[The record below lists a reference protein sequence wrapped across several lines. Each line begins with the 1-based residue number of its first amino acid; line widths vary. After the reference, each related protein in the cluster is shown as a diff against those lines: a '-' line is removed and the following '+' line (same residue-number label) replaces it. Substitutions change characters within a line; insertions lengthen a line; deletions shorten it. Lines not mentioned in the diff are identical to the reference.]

1 MPHMQ
6 RRRFITL
13 AGAAMAWPLAVRAQ
27 RKAMPVIG
35 YLHFASPNYI
45 PAPES
50 FLQGLREYGYI
61 DGRNV
66 ALEYRWAQGEYDR
79 LPAMAADLV
88 AHGVDLIAAF
98 GPPPAK
104 AAKNATSTIPIVF
117 EVGNDAVEAGLVS
130 SLAQPGGNATGLSIL
145 FVQVTAKRLELLCDL
160 LPGSK
165 TIGLLV
171 NPKSPTAEPSIRG
184 ASEAAKA
191 KNVQLSVVNA
201 STVSEINAAFASAAG
216 SKVQG
221 MIVSADPF
229 FDTQRVTLVAV
240 AARERLPSIYFEDEF
255 PNAGGLI
262 SYGSSLADVYR
273 QMGLYAGKILKG
285 AKPSELPVEQPTK
298 FRLAINLK
306 TAHDLGISVPQS
318 LLFTADNVIE

>member
-1 MPHMQ
+1 MAHMQ
-6 RRRFITL
+6 RRQFIALT
-13 AGAAMAWPLAVRAQ
+13 GAAMAWPLAVHAQ
-27 RKAMPVIG
+27 RKPIPVIG

-50 FLQGLREYGYI
+50 FLQGLREYGYF
-61 DGRNV
+61 DGQNV

-79 LPAMAADLV
+79 LPAMAAELV

-117 EVGNDAVEAGLVS
+117 EVGNDAVEAGLVT

-145 FVQVTAKRLELLCDL
+145 FVQMTAKRLELLCEL
-160 LPGSK
+160 LPEARA
-165 TIGLLV
+165 IGLLA

-184 ASEAAKA
+184 ATQAALA
-191 KNVQLSVVNA
+191 KNVQLSVFNA
-201 STVSEINAAFASAAG
+201 STVPEIETAFSAAAA
-216 SKVQG
+216 KVRG

-229 FDTQRVTLVAV
+229 FDTQRERLVAV
-240 AARERLPSIYFEDEF
+240 AAREKLPSIYFEDEF

-262 SYGSSLADVYR
+262 SYGSSLAEVYR

-298 FRLAINLK
+298 FRMAINLK
-306 TAHDLGISVPQS
+306 TARELGISVPAS
-318 LLFTADNVIE
+318 LSFTADVVID

>member
-1 MPHMQ
+1 MQ
-6 RRRFITL
+6 RRRFIAL
-13 AGAAMAWPLAVRAQ
+13 AGAAMAWPLAVDAQ

-35 YLHFASPNYI
+35 YLHFASPDYI

-50 FLQGLREYGYI
+50 FLQGLREFGYF
-61 DGRNV
+61 DGQNI
-66 ALEYRWAQGEYDR
+66 ALEYRWAEGEYAR
-79 LPAMAADLV
+79 LPALAAELV
-88 AHGVDLIAAF
+88 GRGVDLIAAF

-117 EVGNDAVEAGLVS
+117 EVGNDAVEAGLVT

-145 FVQVTAKRLELLCDL
+145 FVQVTAKRLELLCEL
-160 LPGSK
+160 LPDAK
-165 TIGLLV
+165 AIGLLV

-184 ASEAAKA
+184 ASEAARA
-191 KNVQLSVVNA
+191 KNVQLSVFNA
-201 STVSEINAAFASAAG
+201 STVPEIETAFSTAVT
-216 SKVQG
+216 KVQG

-229 FDTQRVTLVAV
+229 FDTQRVRLVAV
-240 AARERLPSIYFEDEF
+240 AAHEKLPSIYFEDEF

-262 SYGSSLADVYR
+262 SYGSSLAEVYR

-298 FRLAINLK
+298 FRMAINLK
-306 TAHDLGISVPQS
+306 TARELGISVPSS
-318 LLFTADNVIE
+318 LSFTADVVID

>member
-1 MPHMQ
+1 MQ
-6 RRRFITL
+6 RRQFIAL
-13 AGAAMAWPLAVRAQ
+13 AGAATAWPLVVHAQ
-27 RKAMPVIG
+27 RKPVPVIG
-35 YLHFASPNYI
+35 YLHFASPDYV

-50 FLQGLREYGYI
+50 FLQGLRDYGYV
-61 DGRNV
+61 DGQNV
-66 ALEYRWAQGEYDR
+66 ALEYRWAQGVYDR
-79 LPAMAADLV
+79 LPAMAAELV

-117 EVGNDAVEAGLVS
+117 EVGNDAVEAGLVA
-130 SLAQPGGNATGLSIL
+130 SLAEPGGNATGLSIL

-160 LPGSK
+160 LPGAK

-191 KNVQLSVVNA
+191 KSVQLSVFNA
-201 STVSEINAAFASAAG
+201 STVAEIDAAFTAAVG
-216 SKVQG
+216 ARVQG

-229 FDTQRVTLVAV
+229 FDTQRALLVKV
-240 AARERLPSIYFEDEF
+240 AAREKLPSIYFEDEF

-298 FRLAINLK
+298 FRLAINTR
-306 TAHDLGISVPQS
+306 TAHDLGISVPPS
-318 LLFTADNVIE
+318 LLATADNIVD

>member
-1 MPHMQ
+1 MQ
-6 RRRFITL
+6 RRQFIAL
-13 AGAAMAWPLAVRAQ
+13 AGAGMAWPLAARAQ

-35 YLHFASPNYI
+35 YLHFASPDYI

-50 FLQGLREYGYI
+50 FLQGLKEYGYLEGQNI
-61 DGRNV
+61 
-66 ALEYRWAQGEYDR
+66 ALECRWAQGEYDR
-79 LPAMAADLV
+79 LPALAAELV
-88 AHGVDLIAAF
+88 AQGVDLIAAF

-117 EVGNDAVEAGLVS
+117 EVGNDAVEAGLVT

-145 FVQVTAKRLELLCDL
+145 FVQVTAKRLELLCEL
-160 LPGSK
+160 LPRAEA
-165 TIGLLV
+165 IGLLV

-191 KNVQLSVVNA
+191 KGVRLSVFNA
-201 STVSEINAAFASAAG
+201 SIVSEINAAFAAAVG

-229 FDTQRVTLVAV
+229 FDTQRALLVAV
-240 AARERLPSIYFEDEF
+240 AAREKLPSIYFEDEF

-262 SYGSSLADVYR
+262 SYGSSLAEVYR
-273 QMGLYAGKILKG
+273 QMGVYAGKILKG

-306 TAHDLGISVPQS
+306 TAHELGISVPSS
-318 LLFTADNVIE
+318 LMFTADNVVD

>member
-1 MPHMQ
+1 MQ
-6 RRRFITL
+6 RRRFIAL
-13 AGAAMAWPLAVRAQ
+13 AGAAMAWPLAVHAQ
-27 RKAMPVIG
+27 RKAIPVIG

-50 FLQGLREYGYI
+50 FLQGLREYGYV
-61 DGRNV
+61 DGQNI
-66 ALEYRWAQGEYDR
+66 ALEYRWAEGEYAR
-79 LPAMAADLV
+79 LPALAAELV
-88 AHGVDLIAAF
+88 GSGVDLIAAF

-117 EVGNDAVEAGLVS
+117 EVGNDAVEAGLVT

-145 FVQVTAKRLELLCDL
+145 FVQVTAKRLELLCEL
-160 LPGSK
+160 LPDAK

-191 KNVQLSVVNA
+191 KNVQLSVFNA
-201 STVSEINAAFASAAG
+201 STVSEIETAFSTAVA
-216 SKVQG
+216 KVRG

-240 AARERLPSIYFEDEF
+240 AAREKLPSIYFEDEF

-262 SYGSSLADVYR
+262 SYGSSLAEVYR
-273 QMGLYAGKILKG
+273 EMGLYAGKILKG

-298 FRLAINLK
+298 FRMAINLK
-306 TAHDLGISVPQS
+306 TARELGISVPSS
-318 LLFTADNVIE
+318 LSFTADVVID